1 MAKNDKNDKKDGL
14 PPSLFDNLDLF
25 AATKAG
31 DAVPNAPQAEGNEAA
46 SNGGAGDLGASRPAE
61 KSVKRTDENPPKPFD
76 EAAKKGLTGK
86 GPMQELFDFNFRQY
100 SAYVIC
106 SRAIPALEDGL
117 KPVQRRIMHSL
128 WEKDDGRYTKV
139 ANIVGHAMQYHP
151 HGDASIGDAL
161 CVLANKLWGKGLGY
175 LIDGQGNYG
184 SLLTGMPHAATRYIE
199 CRLTELARK
208 EVFNKKTTSY
218 VPNYDG
224 RKEEPVY
231 LPAKVPLLLMLGAD
245 GIAVG
250 LSTSILPHNFI
261 ELLEAEIA
269 ILQKKPFAVYPD
281 FQLGGVMD
289 VSEYQDGLGKVKV
302 RAKIEKDGKNLVITE
317 LPWGETTDSIA
328 ESIEDAIK
336 RKKVGVRKLHDL
348 TSDTVRIE
356 LELATGENPDKAITS
371 LYAFTNCE
379 KSISSRPIVL
389 DQGRPR
395 LMSVSQ
401 ILKSNV
407 DRLLE
412 LTRREQEIRLGELDE
427 LYHARTL
434 DRIFIEE
441 RIYKRIETEKTYE
454 GVKATIRTGFQPFLK
469 ELRHPQIADEDIE
482 RLLKIP
488 IRRISQF
495 DINKNREE
503 IEGILKEEAQ
513 VNDNLAHLK
522 AFVTKYLKGLVKE
535 YAKRYPRHTLVES
548 GAFKEV
554 DVKKLTASELTI
566 RWDKENNFVGS
577 GLRGGDE
584 LFKCSSLEELILV
597 WKDGRFR
604 KVQPEDKIF
613 VDKDLYRILRYDQEK
628 ERDTRN
634 FTCIYEEGAYG
645 FSYIKRFTFGGLIR
659 NKDYRLAPE
668 KPKAKIVLFEEGCGE
683 TLYVKFKPAK
693 GQKIHQQH
701 FKPLELVD
709 RTNRETGKIEKKPV
723 VEIRSAGAKGK
734 QLTTKPIARAS
745 FSKGSWWDDREPP
758 SKGVLD

>member
-1 MAKNDKNDKKDGL
+1 MSDKHKENE
-14 PPSLFDNLDLF
+14 PPSLFDDLSLF
-25 AATKAG
+25 AAQPAG
-31 DAVPNAPQAEGNEAA
+31 ATSSSSRKKDGEVAA
-46 SNGGAGDLGASRPAE
+46 KTTQINPPPPPPP
-61 KSVKRTDENPPKPFD
+61 PPKP
-76 EAAKKGLTGK
+76 GLTGS
-86 GPMQELFDFNFRQY
+86 GPMRDLFDFNFRQY

-231 LPAKVPLLLMLGAD
+231 LPSKLPLLLMLGAD

-250 LSTSILPHNFI
+250 LSTAILPHNFT

-269 ILQKKPFAVYPD
+269 ILQKKPFQVYPD

-289 VSEYQDGLGKVKV
+289 VSDYQDGLGKVKI
-302 RAKIEKDGKNLVITE
+302 RAKIEKEGKGLVITE

-328 ESIEDAIK
+328 ESIEEAIK
-336 RKKVGVRKLHDL
+336 KKKVGVRKLHDL

-356 LELATGENPDKAITS
+356 LELATGENPDKAITA

-379 KSISSRPIVL
+379 KSLSSRPIVL
-389 DQGRPR
+389 DAGRPK
-395 LMSVSQ
+395 LMSVSE
-401 ILKSNV
+401 ILKRNV

-412 LTRREQEIRLGELDE
+412 LTKREQEIRLGELDD

-441 RIYKRIETEKTYE
+441 RIYKRIESEKTYE
-454 GVKATIRTGFQPFLK
+454 GVKATIREGFKPYLK
-469 ELRHPQIADEDIE
+469 ELRHPVISDEDIE

-513 VNDNLAHLK
+513 VKDNLAHLR
-522 AFVTKYLKGLVKE
+522 AFVTKYLKGLIKE
-535 YAKRYPRHTLVES
+535 YGKKYPRYTKIES
-548 GAFKEV
+548 GAFKQV
-554 DVKKLTASELTI
+554 DVRAITASELSI
-566 RWDKENNFVGS
+566 KWDKENNYVGS
-577 GLRGGDE
+577 GLRNGDE
-584 LFKCSSLEELILV
+584 LFKCSSLDELILI
-597 WKDGRFR
+597 WKSGKFR

-613 VDKDLYRILRYDQEK
+613 VDKDLLAVFRYNQEK
-628 ERDTRN
+628 DRESLD
-634 FTCIYEEGAYG
+634 FTCVYEEGSYG
-645 FSYIKRFTFGGLIR
+645 FSYIKRFRFGGLIR
-659 NKDYRLAPE
+659 NKDYWLAPE
-668 KPKAKIVLFEEGCGE
+668 KPKSKILLLQKGCPDTLF
-683 TLYVKFKPAK
+683 VKFKPAK

-701 FKPLELVD
+701 FLPKELVS
-709 RTNRETGKIEKKPV
+709 RVNRETGKNEKQEV
-723 VEIRSAGAKGK
+723 VPIRSATTKGK
-734 QLTTKPIARAS
+734 QLTTKPIAKVS
-745 FSKGSWWDDREPP
+745 GTKGSWWDDKEPA

>member
-1 MAKNDKNDKKDGL
+1 MGKKEESQ
-14 PPSLFDNLDLF
+14 PPSLFDNLEFF
-25 AATKAG
+25 ASPETQQKEAKAKGEGGKEPKTKA
-31 DAVPNAPQAEGNEAA
+31 EEA
-46 SNGGAGDLGASRPAE
+46 
-61 KSVKRTDENPPKPFD
+61 PKPFA
-76 EAAKKGLTGK
+76 EAAKKGLTGR
-86 GPMQELFDFNFRQY
+86 GPMQELYDFNFRQY

-106 SRAIPALEDGL
+106 SRAIPAVEDGL

-151 HGDASIGDAL
+151 HGDASIGDAI
-161 CVLANKLWGKGLGY
+161 CVLANKLWGEGRGY

-184 SLLTGMPHAATRYIE
+184 SLYTGMKHAATRYIE
-199 CRLTELARK
+199 CRLTDLARK
-208 EVFNKKTTSY
+208 EVFNKKTTAF

-231 LPAKVPLLLMLGAD
+231 LPAKIPLLLMLGAD

-250 LSTSILPHNFI
+250 LSTSILPHN
-261 ELLEAEIA
+261 LIA
-269 ILQKKPFAVYPD
+269 IIQKKPFEVYPD

-302 RAKIEKDGKNLVITE
+302 RAQIDSSEKGKLVITE

-336 RKKVGVRKLHDL
+336 KKKVAVRKIHDL
-348 TSDTVRIE
+348 TSDKVRIE
-356 LELATGENPDKAITS
+356 LELQAGASAEKTMTA
-371 LYAFTNCE
+371 LYAFTTCE
-379 KSISSRPIVL
+379 KSLASRPIVL
-389 DQGRPR
+389 QDGRPK
-395 LMSVSQ
+395 LMSVTE
-401 ILKSNV
+401 ILKCNV
-407 DRLLE
+407 DRLMA
-412 LTRREQEIRLGELDE
+412 LTKREQEIRLQELDD
-427 LYHARTL
+427 LFHARTL

-441 RIYKRIETEKTYE
+441 RIYKRIETQKTME
-454 GVKATIRTGFQPFLK
+454 GIQATVKDGFKPFRK
-469 ELRHPQIADEDIE
+469 ELRRDVTNDDVE
-482 RLLKIP
+482 RLLKLQ

-495 DINKNREE
+495 DIDKNRQE
-503 IEGILKEEAQ
+503 IDAIRKEEKEVQ
-513 VNDNLAHLK
+513 DNLVHLR
-522 AFVTKYLKGLVKE
+522 AFVVKYLKGLVRE
-535 YAKRYPRHTLVES
+535 YAKKYPRQTRVS
-548 GAFKEV
+548 KGVFKEV
-554 DVKKLTASELTI
+554 DVRQLTASELTI
-566 RWDKENNFVGS
+566 RWDKENNYVGS

-584 LFKCSSLEELILV
+584 LFKCSSLDELVLV

-613 VDKDLYRILRYDQEK
+613 VDKDLLRVLRYDQEK
-628 ERDTRN
+628 DRDTRD
-634 FTCIYEEGAYG
+634 FTCIYEEGSYG

-683 TLYVKFKPAK
+683 TLYVKYKPAK

-701 FKPLELVD
+701 FHPLELAD
-709 RTNRETGKIEKKPV
+709 RVNRDTGKTEKKPV

-745 FSKGSWWDDREPP
+745 FSKGSWWDDKEPP

>member
-1 MAKNDKNDKKDGL
+1 MSDKHKENE
-14 PPSLFDNLDLF
+14 PPSLFDDLSLF
-25 AATKAG
+25 AAQPAG
-31 DAVPNAPQAEGNEAA
+31 ATSSSSRKKDGEVAA
-46 SNGGAGDLGASRPAE
+46 KTTQINPPPPPPP
-61 KSVKRTDENPPKPFD
+61 PPKP
-76 EAAKKGLTGK
+76 GLTGS
-86 GPMQELFDFNFRQY
+86 GPMRDLFDFNFRQY

-128 WEKDDGRYTKV
+128 YEKDDGRYTKV

-231 LPAKVPLLLMLGAD
+231 LPSKLPLLLMLGAD

-250 LSTSILPHNFI
+250 LSTAILPHNFT

-269 ILQKKPFAVYPD
+269 ILQKKPFQVYPD

-289 VSEYQDGLGKVKV
+289 VSDYQDGLGKVKI
-302 RAKIEKDGKNLVITE
+302 RAKIEKEGKGLVITE

-328 ESIEDAIK
+328 ESIEEAIK
-336 RKKVGVRKLHDL
+336 KKKVGVRKLHDL

-356 LELATGENPDKAITS
+356 LELATGENPDKAITA

-379 KSISSRPIVL
+379 KSLSSRPIVL
-389 DQGRPR
+389 DAGRPK
-395 LMSVSQ
+395 LMSVSE
-401 ILKSNV
+401 ILKRNV

-412 LTRREQEIRLGELDE
+412 LTKREQEIRLGELDD

-441 RIYKRIETEKTYE
+441 RIYKRIESEKTYE
-454 GVKATIRTGFQPFLK
+454 GVKATIREGFKPYLK
-469 ELRHPQIADEDIE
+469 ELRHPVISDEDIE

-513 VNDNLAHLK
+513 VKDNLAHLR
-522 AFVTKYLKGLVKE
+522 AFVTKYLKGLIKE
-535 YAKRYPRHTLVES
+535 YGKKYPRYTKIES
-548 GAFKEV
+548 GAFKRV
-554 DVKKLTASELTI
+554 DVRAITASELSI
-566 RWDKENNFVGS
+566 KWDKENNYVGS
-577 GLRGGDE
+577 GLRNGDE
-584 LFKCSSLEELILV
+584 LFKCSSLDELILI
-597 WKDGRFR
+597 WKSGKFR

-613 VDKDLYRILRYDQEK
+613 VDKDLLAVFRYNQEK
-628 ERDTRN
+628 DRESLD
-634 FTCIYEEGAYG
+634 FTCVYEEGSYG
-645 FSYIKRFTFGGLIR
+645 FSYIKRFRFGGLIR
-659 NKDYRLAPE
+659 NKDYWLAPE
-668 KPKAKIVLFEEGCGE
+668 KPKSKILLLQKGCPE

-701 FKPLELVD
+701 FLPKELVS
-709 RTNRETGKIEKKPV
+709 RVNRETGTNEKQEV
-723 VEIRSAGAKGK
+723 VPIRSATTKGK
-734 QLTTKPIARAS
+734 QLTTKPIAKVS
-745 FSKGSWWDDREPP
+745 GTKGSWWDDKEPA

>member
-1 MAKNDKNDKKDGL
+1 MSDKHKENE
-14 PPSLFDNLDLF
+14 PPSLFDDLSLF
-25 AATKAG
+25 AAQPAG
-31 DAVPNAPQAEGNEAA
+31 ATSSSPRKKDGEVAA
-46 SNGGAGDLGASRPAE
+46 KTTQTNPPPPPPP
-61 KSVKRTDENPPKPFD
+61 PPKP
-76 EAAKKGLTGK
+76 GLTGS
-86 GPMQELFDFNFRQY
+86 GPMRDLFDFNFRQY

-117 KPVQRRIMHSL
+117 TPVQRRIMHSL
-128 WEKDDGRYTKV
+128 YEKDDGRYTKV

-231 LPAKVPLLLMLGAD
+231 LPSKLPLLLMLGAD

-250 LSTSILPHNFI
+250 LSTAILPHNFT

-269 ILQKKPFAVYPD
+269 ILQKKPFQVYPD

-289 VSEYQDGLGKVKV
+289 VSDYQDGLGKVKI
-302 RAKIEKDGKNLVITE
+302 RAKIEKEGKGLVITE

-328 ESIEDAIK
+328 ESIEEAVK
-336 RKKVGVRKLHDL
+336 KKKVGVRKLHDL

-356 LELATGENPDKAITS
+356 LELATGENPDKAITA

-379 KSISSRPIVL
+379 KSLSSRPIVL
-389 DQGRPR
+389 DAGRPK
-395 LMSVSQ
+395 LMSVSE
-401 ILKSNV
+401 ILKRNV

-412 LTRREQEIRLGELDE
+412 LTKREQEIRLGELDD

-441 RIYKRIETEKTYE
+441 RIYKRIESEKTYE
-454 GVKATIRTGFQPFLK
+454 GVKATIREGFKPYLK
-469 ELRHPQIADEDIE
+469 ELRHPVISDEDIE

-513 VNDNLAHLK
+513 VKDNLAHLR
-522 AFVTKYLKGLVKE
+522 AFVTKYLKGLIKE
-535 YAKRYPRHTLVES
+535 YGKKYPRYTKIES
-548 GAFKEV
+548 GAFKQV
-554 DVKKLTASELTI
+554 DVRAITASELSI
-566 RWDKENNFVGS
+566 KWDKENNYVGS
-577 GLRGGDE
+577 GLRNGDE
-584 LFKCSSLEELILV
+584 LFKCSSLDELILI
-597 WKDGRFR
+597 WKSGKFR

-613 VDKDLYRILRYDQEK
+613 VDKDLLAVFCYNQEK
-628 ERDTRN
+628 DRESLD
-634 FTCIYEEGAYG
+634 FTCVYEEGSYG
-645 FSYIKRFTFGGLIR
+645 FSYIKRFRFGGLIR
-659 NKDYRLAPE
+659 NKDYWLAPE
-668 KPKAKIVLFEEGCGE
+668 KPKSKILLLQKGCPDTLF
-683 TLYVKFKPAK
+683 VKFKPAK

-701 FKPLELVD
+701 FLPKELVS
-709 RTNRETGKIEKKPV
+709 RVNRETGKNEKQEV
-723 VEIRSAGAKGK
+723 VPIRSATTKGK
-734 QLTTKPIARAS
+734 QLTTKPIAKVS
-745 FSKGSWWDDREPP
+745 GTKGSWWDDKEPA